1 MKAIA
6 AALTAAVIGL
16 LTILRSVDIPSVQ
29 SETHWINV
37 PSNLRQMN
45 DDDTPLE
52 VLNAATTR
60 EVWLGASSA
69 SQPFNNCDWWYR
81 LEIEVRRAGD
91 RFMFEPTHVG
101 DWIPRSSSKQPL
113 AYPLVRVSGLDP
125 GTRYRWIARER
136 VQPFTEFSGHG
147 DGEAGR
153 CEPGALRGST
163 WAWHHVPFNFSFR
176 TP

>member
-1 MKAIA
+1 MKRKIA
-6 AALTAAVIGL
+6 QRKRVHFDQSGVIPYRKKDGK
-16 LTILRSVDIPSVQ
+16 T
-29 SETHWINV
+29 
-37 PSNLRQMN
+37 
-45 DDDTPLE
+45 E
-52 VLNAATTR
+52 VLLVTSIRKKNWI
-60 EVWLGASSA
+60 VPKG
-69 SQPFNNCDWWYR
+69 F
-81 LEIEVRRAGD
+81 IEYH
-91 RFMFEPTHVG
+91 MSP
-101 DWIPRSSSKQPL
+101 SKQPL